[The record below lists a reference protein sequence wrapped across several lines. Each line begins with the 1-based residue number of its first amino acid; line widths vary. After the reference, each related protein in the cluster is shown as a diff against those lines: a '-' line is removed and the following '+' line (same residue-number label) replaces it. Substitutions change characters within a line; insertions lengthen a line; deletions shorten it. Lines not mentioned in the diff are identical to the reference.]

1 MPLPPEQRPSD
12 YAEMIDSVFQKVPFQ
27 GDDTENETVL
37 KFAFKLYQ
45 SDEQTCIKYMDQ
57 IARTAVKVIADEKCA
72 DGMEPKFK
80 REVG

>member
-1 MPLPPEQRPSD
+1 
-12 YAEMIDSVFQKVPFQ
+12 MIDSVFQKVPFH

-45 SDEQTCIKYMDQ
+45 ADEATCVKYMDQ

-72 DGMEPKFK
+72 DSIEPKFK
-80 REVG
+80 REVGQYINTVVVKHS